1 MKLTASPFDPQT
13 GELLPVYRDAY
24 LNGDLSRS
32 SAKAVEQYLRRDADQ
47 AHDTLNRWQQ
57 LHATEPSAVAAPT
70 WVQKQIQYI
79 RAEPVRFRRRATT
92 MVASAALLGS
102 VVFAGTKLPTE
113 RTLTENLP
121 TESSVTLPAEA
132 SGEVAE
138 TSPVA
143 AVAASL
149 RMVTVKGRILNEDGS
164 PLVGATVLHAG
175 SRVGVST
182 NAEGEY
188 LLQVPAGTSTLKYGY
203 GGYQDEELTVEGSTA
218 TADVTLLPKE
228 QKKRHWWQF

>member
-32 SAKAVEQYLRRDADQ
+32 SAQAVEQYLRRDADQ
-47 AHDTLNRWQQ
+47 AHETINRWQH
-57 LHATEPSAVAAPT
+57 LSATESSVVAAPN

-102 VVFAGTKLPTE
+102 VVFAGTRLPTE
-113 RTLTENLP
+113 RTIAENLP
-121 TESSVTLPAEA
+121 TESTLAVPTEA
-132 SGEVAE
+132 SVEATE
-138 TSPVA
+138 ASA
-143 AVAASL
+143 AASM
-149 RMVTVKGRILNEDGS
+149 RMVTVQGRILNEDGT
-164 PLVGATVLHAG
+164 PLIGATVLHSG
-175 SRVGVST
+175 SRAGVST
-182 NAEGEY
+182 NAKGEY
-188 LLQVPAGTSTLKYGY
+188 LLQVPEGTSTLKYGY
-203 GGYQDEELTVEGSTA
+203 GGYQDEELTVKGSTA

-228 QKKRHWWQF
+228 QQKRRWWQF

>member
-32 SAKAVEQYLRRDADQ
+32 SAQAVEQYLRRDADQ
-47 AHDTLNRWQQ
+47 AHETLNRWQH
-57 LHATEPSAVAAPT
+57 LSATEASAVTAPN

-102 VVFAGTKLPTE
+102 VVFAGTRLPTE
-113 RTLTENLP
+113 HTIAENLP
-121 TESSVTLPAEA
+121 TESAFVMPTEATAEGAEA
-132 SGEVAE
+132 S
-138 TSPVA
+138 
-143 AVAASL
+143 VAASM
-149 RMVTVKGRILNEDGS
+149 RMVTVRGRILKEDGT
-164 PLVGATVLHAG
+164 PLIGATVLHPD
-175 SRVGVST
+175 SRTGVST
-182 NAEGEY
+182 NAQGEY

-203 GGYQDEELTVEGSTA
+203 GGYQDEELTVEGGTVTA
-218 TADVTLLPKE
+218 TADVTLLPKQQ
-228 QKKRHWWQF
+228 QKRRWWQF